1 MIKVN
6 IKNNTIEV
14 KGHADYDK
22 SGKDIVCASVSTL
35 IISTINL
42 CELFGKLD
50 KIFYELSEGYFK
62 LEVFKD
68 EIVDVLY
75 DNFKNSICDLESQY
89 PKYIK
94 ITQ

>member
-6 IKNNTIEV
+6 IKNNIIEV

-75 DNFKNSICDLESQY
+75 DNF
-89 PKYIK
+89 
-94 ITQ
+94 